1 MVRYDRSATDN
12 IYRLRTAVNFSDG
25 MRFKIGND
33 QKNPIGHYPELL
45 DRISIKQPHPLNFH

>member
-12 IYRLRTAVNFSDG
+12 IYRLRTAVNFSVNG

-33 QKNPIGHYPELL
+33 QKNPIGHHPELL
-45 DRISIKQPHPLNFH
+45 DRLSASSSPIR